1 MEINHL
7 PSHSAITPLR
17 ATAAVDDG
25 DAGSNSPY
33 YRQQRKRQKEP
44 QKEETNDRSPR
55 LDGSTSHIDIRV

>member
-17 ATAAVDDG
+17 APTAVDDG

-33 YRQQRKRQKEP
+33 YRQQRKKQKRM